1 MCSSTVHI
9 PIRAEQR
16 TAQEPQQPP
25 RLFLLLPPIGG
36 RHVLLEANLAPFFV
50 DFRGTRATLADDT
63 NTAFSGSSRHKRK
76 KIKVMHPE
84 IAGAKPNFE

>member
-1 MCSSTVHI
+1 
-9 PIRAEQR
+9 
-16 TAQEPQQPP
+16 
-25 RLFLLLPPIGG
+25 
-36 RHVLLEANLAPFFV
+36 VLLEANLAPFFI

-84 IAGAKPNFE
+84 IAGAKSNFERTHSGKDAGRLAGGESRVRFAVDFGASND